1 MKTENPEL
9 RPIGA
14 RALKSASDTL
24 RPYLAG
30 SVCLDL
36 YAGQGR
42 LGQMALREGALEV
55 TFVEKSPPTARE
67 LSKALAKETRAKV
80 VNADTD
86 RFLKATL
93 KKPHGI
99 IFADPPFPFWNE
111 GFSKALCE
119 AIEPW
124 LDVDGIFLVKH
135 PNRVVLSA
143 AGFALWKQTGF
154 GEATLTYF
162 LRRD

>member
-1 MKTENPEL
+1 VKTLNPEL

-24 RPYLAG
+24 RPYLQN

-36 YAGQGR
+36 YAGLGR
-42 LGQMALREGALEV
+42 WGQMALKEGAAEV
-55 TFVEKSPPTARE
+55 TFVEKAPSTARD
-67 LSKALAKETRAKV
+67 LSKAVSKELRAKV

-86 RFLKATL
+86 RFLQASA
-93 KKPHGI
+93 KKPYDI
-99 IFADPPFPFWNE
+99 VFADPPFPFWNE
-111 GFSKALCE
+111 NFFQVLSESVK
-119 AIEPW
+119 PW
-124 LDVDGIFLVKH
+124 LNVDSIFLVKH
-135 PNRVVLSA
+135 PSRVVLSA

-162 LRRD
+162 LRQD